1 MSRRT
6 LIFTLLFTPV
16 LAFAHGGEDHGDGPK
31 PVSVA
36 NVAPR
41 AEAQTELFE
50 LLATAGNGQLTI
62 FIDRFASNAPVT
74 GAKVEVE
81 SGSWK
86 AVAAAAGDGSY
97 RVAAP
102 QFAKPGSYPLL
113 FTVEAGTDADLIETT
128 LVVADAAKPEATA
141 HPLSSGSMWWWVG
154 GTLGVLAGISLLLK
168 LRRPGRSVSMAR
180 LNKKKEHEN
189 I

>member
-6 LIFTLLFTPV
+6 LIFTLLSLLFAPV

-50 LLATAGNGQLTI
+50 LLATPANGQLTI
-62 FIDRFASNAPVT
+62 FVDRFASNAPVT

-86 AVAAAAGDGSY
+86 AVAVAAGDGSSGSY

-113 FTVEAGTDADLIETT
+113 FTVEAGTDTDLIETT
-128 LVVADAAKPEATA
+128 LVVADAAKPEATV
-141 HPLSSGSMWWWVG
+141 PSLRSNSMWWWVG
-154 GTLGVLAGISLLLK
+154 GSLAVLAGISLLLK
-168 LRRPGRSVSMAR
+168 LRRPGRSA
-180 LNKKKEHEN
+180 
-189 I
+189 